1 MQKKSLFEYIEAFAN
16 SHIGSVRSE
25 NQDFF
30 GVVKSDSFQAF
41 FVADG
46 MGGAKGGQVAA
57 SECVKKMGESLKALS
72 IEPTIEELKKITKE
86 VNQYIFQ
93 MALDS
98 VDLRG
103 MGTTMVGLT
112 FCQSR
117 VLMVT
122 VGDSRVYRYR
132 GGKLYQLSVDHTVW
146 NDLVTSGSIL
156 PSSDFAQEISHM
168 LTRSM
173 GPDEEVEPD
182 VCEIQVEA
190 GDTYLLCSDGLY
202 DMVTEGEMVQA
213 LRLGSAGKSIDKLIK
228 LANSGGGKD
237 NITAMVIKVK
247 KGAQGIFP
255 TCKEDLPG
263 LRDCD
268 LLAVKPALQ
277 SVSAKVEEV
286 VAMADMA
293 VVKKGGK
300 RRSTKKTRG
309 QTTDG
314 KDSPSFEVPDPLHEE
329 SQQIEPPLT
338 VAPFAQNSRLVP
350 YLVAGSII
358 AISMFITVVFG
369 VWTGVSRSKPVV
381 HESSKSCPIDHL
393 TDDDLI
399 RALQTRQLTAMSPE
413 FTAAHQSLL
422 DSLSSAE
429 CNLSNEQKSAALG
442 VLSMALKIEI
452 ADVAKEGGNGESV
465 ASTMGQPG
473 ALSAEN
479 MNGYAASPVTG
490 LVVGSGPLHS
500 PGKNGSSIVEPVIL
514 GSK

>member
-1 MQKKSLFEYIEAFAN
+1 MQKKSLFQYIEAFAN

-57 SECVKKMGESLKALS
+57 SECVKKMGDSLKQLS
-72 IEPTIEELKKITKE
+72 VEPTIEDLKRITKE
-86 VNQYIFQ
+86 ANKHIYL
-93 MALDS
+93 MAQNSL
-98 VDLRG
+98 DLRG

-112 FCQSR
+112 FCHSR
-117 VLMVT
+117 VLMVS

-146 NDLVTSGSIL
+146 NDLVTSCSIP

-173 GPDEEVEPD
+173 GPDEDVDPD

-190 GDTYLLCSDGLY
+190 GDTFLLCSDGLY
-202 DMVTEGEMVQA
+202 NMVTEGEMVQA
-213 LRLGSAGKSIDKLIK
+213 LRLNSAGKSIDKLIK

-237 NITAMVIKVK
+237 NITALVIKVK
-247 KGAQGIFP
+247 KGAHGIFP

-286 VAMADMA
+286 VAKSDMT
-293 VVKKGGK
+293 VKKKDGRK
-300 RRSTKKTRG
+300 RTPNKTKG

-314 KDSPSFEVPDPLHEE
+314 NDSPSFQEPASVQEE
-329 SQQIEPPLT
+329 LQSEPPLSSGSP
-338 VAPFAQNSRLVP
+338 VVQNNRLVP

-358 AISMFITVVFG
+358 AISMFVTVVFG
-369 VWTGVSRSKPVV
+369 ARKKLLKPAPLVN
-381 HESSKSCPIDHL
+381 EPPKSCLVDSL
-393 TDDDLI
+393 TDDELI
-399 RALQTRQLTAMSPE
+399 RALQSRKLSAVNPG
-413 FTAAHQSLL
+413 FTAAHQSLIDL
-422 DSLSSAE
+422 VASPHCSL
-429 CNLSNEQKSAALG
+429 NDEQKSAALS
-442 VLSMALKIEI
+442 VLSMALSQRT
-452 ADVAKEGGNGESV
+452 ADGATEGKETSGS
-465 ASTMGQPG
+465 ASTSQLG
-473 ALSAEN
+473 AVST
-479 MNGYAASPVTG
+479 GYNRG
-490 LVVGSGPLHS
+490 H
-500 PGKNGSSIVEPVIL
+500 
-514 GSK
+514 